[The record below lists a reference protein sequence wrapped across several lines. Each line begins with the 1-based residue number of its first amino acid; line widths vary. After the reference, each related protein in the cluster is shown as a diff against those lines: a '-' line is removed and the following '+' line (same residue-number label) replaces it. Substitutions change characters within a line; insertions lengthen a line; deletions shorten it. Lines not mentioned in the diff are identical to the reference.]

1 MFQKIT
7 LHGSCLART
16 PWQKLKQPSGLDTY
30 HVSACLQA
38 AGNALAANGLA
49 ALQLN
54 ATPDSA
60 AGLLK
65 RIGWWDPHAQM
76 ALLRLGVT
84 PDFGSR
90 LQVRVSHV
98 LSRQLTATAQ
108 PATTW

>member
-1 MFQKIT
+1 
-7 LHGSCLART
+7 
-16 PWQKLKQPSGLDTY
+16 
-30 HVSACLQA
+30 VSACLQA

-54 ATPDSA
+54 ATPDCA

-90 LQVRVSHV
+90 LQVRVSHT
-98 LSRQLTATAQ
+98 LSRGSSPPLLVDSHRRAVTVGAFLPTAAPHGWCTVAGG
-108 PATTW
+108 